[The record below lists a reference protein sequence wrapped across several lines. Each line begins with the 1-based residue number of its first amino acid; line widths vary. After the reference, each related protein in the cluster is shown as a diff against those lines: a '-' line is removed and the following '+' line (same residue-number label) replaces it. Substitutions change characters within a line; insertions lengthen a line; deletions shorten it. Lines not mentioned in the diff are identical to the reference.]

1 MEKKH
6 LDMLGVSAFCESMAM
21 MVQSGIQTDEAIAL
35 LQSENRNGGVLE
47 QGLREMKALVEQ
59 GGSLAEAMETAG
71 IFPDYAVRMVEAG
84 ESSGRLE
91 NVLFRLARYYADQK
105 TLSEKLRG
113 AVTYPAAMLLLIIA
127 VLSAMLAVVLPAFR
141 AVYDRLTGSLAASS
155 YAYIRW
161 AGAFCA
167 AALAAMALLALALFI
182 GLLLWKHG
190 QRRTVLTVLEK
201 FPRCRSIIRTNALF
215 RFCSALGTYLASG
228 ELQDEAVL
236 ASIPMADHEGV
247 EEKLRG
253 LATPYDA
260 GFLAVSREPDEPAVH
275 RVAEREQV
283 DLAPR
288 RHAHEGV
295 RKLRPERAREG
306 DVPVADDPHAVEV
319 VLRREQLLDA
329 DDGVCVRVL
338 EDAADDVVLAGKR
351 PVEARARH
359 ARGGADVAHGDGFI
373 SPVAKQAD
381 GGVRDLILQQR
392 DLFHPALPFRTVCS
406 INKTS
411 IFAFSSAVNLTRLI
425 LDGII

>member
-141 AVYDRLTGSLAASS
+141 AVYDRLTGSLAGSS

-253 LATPYDA
+253 LAKGMEEGHSIAQAAWDEQLFEPVYGRMLLA
-260 GFLAVSREPDEPAVH
+260 G
-275 RVAEREQV
+275 ERSGSLEHVLERLTELLEEDVGHQV
-283 DLAPR
+283 DGL
-288 RHAHEGV
+288 
-295 RKLRPERAREG
+295 
-306 DVPVADDPHAVEV
+306 VEIV
-319 VLRREQLLDA
+319 
-329 DDGVCVRVL
+329 
-338 EDAADDVVLAGKR
+338 
-351 PVEARARH
+351 
-359 ARGGADVAHGDGFI
+359 
-373 SPVAKQAD
+373 S
-381 GGVRDLILQQR
+381 
-392 DLFHPALPFRTVCS
+392 PALSGILMVT
-406 INKTS
+406 IG
-411 IFAFSSAVNLTRLI
+411 LTLI
-425 LDGII
+425 SVMLPLIGMMNAIG

>member
-35 LQSENRNGGVLE
+35 LQRENRNGGVLE

-215 RFCSALGTYLASG
+215 RFCSAL
-228 ELQDEAVL
+228 
-236 ASIPMADHEGV
+236 PMADHEGV

-253 LATPYDA
+253 LAKGMEEGHSIAQAAWDEQLFEPVYGRMLLA
-260 GFLAVSREPDEPAVH
+260 G
-275 RVAEREQV
+275 ERSGSLEHVLERLTELLEEDVGHQV
-283 DLAPR
+283 DGL
-288 RHAHEGV
+288 
-295 RKLRPERAREG
+295 
-306 DVPVADDPHAVEV
+306 VEIV
-319 VLRREQLLDA
+319 
-329 DDGVCVRVL
+329 
-338 EDAADDVVLAGKR
+338 
-351 PVEARARH
+351 
-359 ARGGADVAHGDGFI
+359 
-373 SPVAKQAD
+373 S
-381 GGVRDLILQQR
+381 
-392 DLFHPALPFRTVCS
+392 PALSGILMVT
-406 INKTS
+406 IG
-411 IFAFSSAVNLTRLI
+411 LTLI
-425 LDGII
+425 SVMLPLIGMMNAIG